1 MLFMLV
7 NYGLAAVIY
16 FGFSALRRR
25 QGIDVSKVYKAI
37 PVE

>member
-1 MLFMLV
+1 MLFMIF
-7 NYGLAAVIY
+7 NYALAAAIY
-16 FGFSALRRR
+16 FGFNAYRRS